1 MRLRT
6 NASKLEKLVAIAIG
20 FLANYPIYFVGV
32 LRGGELIALGYLIF
46 RALFGGPIKLDRYVR
61 ISILFLVCWGML
73 GYVSS
78 LINATSDIK
87 VYKGLANVVFFG
99 TSFLALSI
107 LFKKD
112 RKLILY
118 FLLALGI
125 GSFFYNPYFIDIKF
139 RDANP
144 IDILIRNISA
154 TNFFD
159 MHVAPTAVPLLF
171 AAAIRFYSHKRII
184 LLVATTFGLIS
195 VYYDAKSTGLI
206 FVLGAMAYF
215 LKLRGV
221 KLSLP
226 GIFLMSSLGAV
237 VLVPILYFAASHGL
251 LGKTSSQVIASSIQV
266 EEGIDPMRLVGR
278 MATYIA
284 LLAIREHPFIG
295 YGFKPDDPGYVNLAI
310 NKGILPPNVNFED
323 NSIPTHSVILQSMV
337 EGGVLAGA
345 IWIYFL
351 FLAAKALSY
360 MYKIRVNDLS
370 VFVSIVFFYAW
381 WNIMFSPLSR
391 IEFASVFAILI
402 VFLTQASLAGRYSPL
417 LEEASSKQ
425 RTIGVYPSD
434 RTVTGH
440 R

>member
-1 MRLRT
+1 MRLKT

-61 ISILFLVCWGML
+61 VSILFLVCWGML

-78 LINATSDIK
+78 LINGTSDIK
-87 VYKGLANVVFFG
+87 IYKGLANIVFFG
-99 TSFLALSI
+99 MSFLALSI

-118 FLLALGI
+118 FLPALGI
-125 GSFFYNPYFIDIKF
+125 GSIFYNPYFIDIQF
-139 RDANP
+139 QNANP
-144 IDILIRNISA
+144 IDLIIGNISDP
-154 TNFFD
+154 NFFD
-159 MHVAPTAVPLLF
+159 MHIVPLAMPLLF

-184 LLVATTFGLIS
+184 LLAATTFGLIS

-206 FVLGAMAYF
+206 VVLGAMAYF

-221 KLSLP
+221 KLSLSR
-226 GIFLMSSLGAV
+226 IFLMSSMGAV

-251 LGKTSSQVIASSIQV
+251 LGKTSSQEIASSVRV
-266 EEGIDPMRLVGR
+266 EDGIDPIRLVGR
-278 MATYIA
+278 MASYVA

-295 YGFKPDDPGYVNLAI
+295 HGFNPDDPGYVKLAI
-310 NKGILPPNVNFED
+310 KKGILPPNVYFRD
-323 NSIPTHSVILQSMV
+323 DSIPTHSVILQSMV

-360 MYKIRVNDLS
+360 MYKSRANDLS
-370 VFVSIVFFYAW
+370 AFVSIAFFYAC
-381 WNIMFSPLSR
+381 WNIMFSPIAR
-391 IEFASVFAILI
+391 IEFAYVFAILI
-402 VFLTQASLAGRYSPL
+402 VFLTQVSSGRRRSPFL
-417 LEEASSKQ
+417 NETNPKQ
-425 RTIGVYPSD
+425 RTMVALGEPK
-434 RTVTGH
+434 
-440 R
+440 